1 MLGCFHSR
9 RVVFATTPPTTQPTE
24 LRRGLPTRGSL
35 DDEDPA
41 ERRAAFYHRLA
52 GKAEPD
58 RIGTPA
64 RLPQYLDLFKREV
77 VKDAR
82 VFAFDVRAGAA
93 ADADA
98 RITLDGLM
106 EYVEQRDALVAFLH
120 ALGFA
125 KINDRIRIAPALA
138 PDETAFAIVK
148 HPRTF
153 LFDRTT
159 SPRETI
165 SECTVGEP
173 LYLLQEERDGHLLCH
188 AGDGYVGY
196 VRADHVLRV
205 DQRQFDDYRGG
216 DRAVLLRP
224 LDHDGVRLAVGA
236 ILKASSD

>member
-1 MLGCFHSR
+1 MRAGSAAHAQCARVMYVTSAREVYGLRGTRFKQLNTAACLAVVWMLGCFHSR

-82 VFAFDVRAGAA
+82 VYAFDVRAGAA

-98 RITLDGLM
+98 RITLDGLI

-125 KINDRIRIAPALA
+125 KINDRIRIAPAL
-138 PDETAFAIVK
+138 
-148 HPRTF
+148 
-153 LFDRTT
+153 
-159 SPRETI
+159 
-165 SECTVGEP
+165 
-173 LYLLQEERDGHLLCH
+173 
-188 AGDGYVGY
+188 
-196 VRADHVLRV
+196 
-205 DQRQFDDYRGG
+205 
-216 DRAVLLRP
+216 
-224 LDHDGVRLAVGA
+224 
-236 ILKASSD
+236 